1 MCEEGSDK
9 SKDIPDGTGVIGKS
23 ETTEDDFETETPDG
37 GCLAWS
43 IVTASF
49 FISFLQ
55 VSYE

>member
-1 MCEEGSDK
+1 MHVVEGSDK
-9 SKDIPDGTGVIGKS
+9 LKVMHNETDKKS

-55 VSYE
+55 VLYE